1 MFQFIKKMLILGQHS
16 KIKYKNVVLNDD
28 SLFKGKSYS
37 YLPYP
42 KKVIAHPNHE
52 FTMINHNF
60 WKAEFNFASLSQ
72 VRLLP
77 DLLNQRIT

>member
-1 MFQFIKKMLILGQHS
+1 MTIL
-16 KIKYKNVVLNDD
+16 
-28 SLFKGKSYS
+28 SLREKSYS

-42 KKVIAHPNHE
+42 KKVIAQSNHE

-60 WKAEFNFASLSQ
+60 WKAEFNFVSLSQ

-77 DLLNQRIT
+77 DLLNQGIT